1 MLSLSFQP
9 LLISISLPR
18 REELKMFQGRL
29 ILNVGA
35 ITKSPQEG
43 NQEMTLTLYR
53 EKIDLVMRSE
63 RGRNGSTSRSTSSNG
78 KT

>member
-1 MLSLSFQP
+1 MLILSFQP
-9 LLISISLPR
+9 LLISISLPS

-29 ILNVGA
+29 NLSVGV

-63 RGRNGSTSRSTSSNG
+63 RGKNGSTSRSTSSNG
-78 KT
+78 RT